1 MIGDWVLRTGYQILG
16 DWVMGPHPS
25 SPVLSPHYIW
35 PMLRE
40 IYLCI
45 GGNLGEREANL
56 EEAIDFINF
65 NFGDVLA
72 SSSVYESEP
81 WGMTDVPNFLNQ
93 VVLVESEL
101 SNEELL
107 AEVEGLEEFYG
118 RERSTERYLSR
129 EMDIDILFID
139 DEIIERENL
148 TVPHPRLS
156 DRRFV
161 LQPLAE
167 IAPDLVHPVLKKSVV
182 ELLNSC
188 TDQGKV
194 TRL

>member
-1 MIGDWVLRTGYQILG
+1 
-16 DWVMGPHPS
+16 
-25 SPVLSPHYIW
+25 
-35 PMLRE
+35 MLRH

-72 SSSVYESEP
+72 ISSVYESEP

-107 AEVEGLEEFYG
+107 AEVDGLEEFYG
-118 RERSTERYLSR
+118 RERSDDKYLSR
-129 EMDIDILFID
+129 EMDVDILFID
-139 DEIIERENL
+139 SEIIEEDHL
-148 TVPHPRLS
+148 QVPHPRMS
-156 DRRFV
+156 ERRFV
-161 LQPLAE
+161 LEPLAE
-167 IAPDLVHPVLKKSVV
+167 IASDLVHPELKQSVA
-182 ELLNSC
+182 ELLKAC
-188 TDQGKV
+188 KDQGKV

>member
-1 MIGDWVLRTGYQILG
+1 MQRQ
-16 DWVMGPHPS
+16 
-25 SPVLSPHYIW
+25 
-35 PMLRE
+35 

-45 GGNLGEREANL
+45 GGNLGEREANI
-56 EEAIDFINF
+56 EEAVDFIDF
-65 NFGDVLA
+65 NFGEVIA
-72 SSSVYESEP
+72 VSSVYETEP
-81 WGMTDVPNFLNQ
+81 WGMTDVPNFLNR

-118 RERSTERYLSR
+118 RERSEGEYQSR

-139 DEIIERENL
+139 SEIIETESL
-148 TVPHPRLS
+148 KVPHPRLAE
-156 DRRFV
+156 RRFV
-161 LQPLAE
+161 LEPLAE
-167 IAPDLVHPVLKKSVV
+167 VAPDFIHPIMKKSVS
-182 ELLNSC
+182 EILKAC

>member
-1 MIGDWVLRTGYQILG
+1 
-16 DWVMGPHPS
+16 
-25 SPVLSPHYIW
+25 
-35 PMLRE
+35 MLRE